1 MLWLDAIWR
10 NYCLLWR
17 QSHVVCESIA
27 SLWWKKIPLHG
38 FEFFK
43 TWGKCVAS
51 CSKGSC
57 LLSVGMLLVYIEN
70 FYGKYDWISLSSCPF
85 LYIATMNV
93 ISFCQPLYYSL
104 FRHTLLQ
111 FVYYA
116 LSLWLNFHSI
126 LFCVKLCLVLYKNA
140 VLHLSI
146 WNAWENPET

>member
-17 QSHVVCESIA
+17 QRVMLYVRV
-27 SLWWKKIPLHG
+27 LHPYDG
-38 FEFFK
+38 RKHLYMGLSFLK
-43 TWGKCVAS
+43 TWGKCVVS
-51 CSKGSC
+51 CSNGSC
-57 LLSVGMLLVYIEN
+57 HLLSVGMLLVYIEN
-70 FYGKYDWISLSSCPF
+70 ICGKYGWISLFSCTF

-93 ISFCQPLYYSL
+93 ISFCQSLYYSL

-111 FVYYA
+111 SVYYA

-126 LFCVKLCLVLYKNA
+126 LFCVGLCLVLCKNA

-146 WNAWENPET
+146 